1 MAGIYFIFLKNRPGP
16 NLKVFQCLIWTSV
29 KRLGKELSIKTK
41 FNTRTLLIITR
52 RFICREKKIW

>member
-16 NLKVFQCLIWTSV
+16 NLKAFQCLIWTSA

-41 FNTRTLLIITR
+41 FNNRTLLIITR